1 MKKGISWILCKE
13 CFSLPSER
21 IKRKHQFSVRLS
33 DEEMK
38 MLKEIGDH
46 FSVDVGSVLFRM
58 ILRQYHEGR
67 NEYR

>member
-1 MKKGISWILCKE
+1 M
-13 CFSLPSER
+13 PSER